1 MVPRPFQEILKVKMT
16 VIRYS
21 LPFALSFSPKFTGVF
36 QGLCDIRYH
45 YRLDAASDRSI
56 HLSSVKSEIQGIC
69 KNVKQCHPYY
79 FLFWKIELFSN
90 TLFLLMCVWFIVF

>member
-1 MVPRPFQEILKVKMT
+1 MVPRPFQEILKVKTT

-69 KNVKQCHPYY
+69 KNVNNATPTIFCFGK
-79 FLFWKIELFSN
+79 
-90 TLFLLMCVWFIVF
+90 